1 MDLLFDPQAWI
12 ALATPHRAGAGA
24 GHRQHHLHQH
34 PGTKLPKHQQE
45 KARRLG
51 LFMAMFMRIGLLLML
66 SWIVGM
72 VEPLFTLP
80 VFNQPISGRD
90 IILLSGGLF
99 LIWKSTGEIHG
110 SLEGGTSPTVPA
122 RRRRLWRR
130 HPADHGDRSGLSRS
144 TPSSPPWAWWTMCA

>member
-1 MDLLFDPQAWI
+1 
-12 ALATPHRAGAGA
+12 
-24 GHRQHHLHQH
+24 
-34 PGTKLPKHQQE
+34 
-45 KARRLG
+45 
-51 LFMAMFMRIGLLLML
+51 MAMFMRIGLLPML

-110 SLEGGTSPTVPA
+110 SLEGEDESHGAGPA
-122 RRRRLWRR
+122 KAALA
-130 HPADHGDRSGLSRS
+130 PPSCRS
-144 TPSSPPWAWWTMCA
+144 W